1 MPLQCPKKWLLP
13 ANKRKPDHAL
23 SLFCVLPQNI
33 QHIFYAL
40 AQFVAAI
47 FCGFCTWA
55 GWEATQL
62 VIQTSQKS
70 IAMLMPMWIVYI
82 SVPLGCLLMA
92 IRFLVAGINYLR
104 NTNNSSLILDE
115 EGNVDLNKL

>member
-1 MPLQCPKKWLLP
+1 M
-13 ANKRKPDHAL
+13 ASIRKRGNSYL
-23 SLFCVLPQNI
+23 
-33 QHIFYAL
+33 
-40 AQFVAAI
+40 
-47 FCGFCTWA
+47 
-55 GWEATQL
+55 L

>member
-1 MPLQCPKKWLLP
+1 ML
-13 ANKRKPDHAL
+13 NKLEKGLTHAENAVNGFL
-23 SLFCVLPQNI
+23 ILAGVLVLFVNI
-33 QHIFYAL
+33 IARAVFHNASSWAEEAIRYA
-40 AQFVAAI
+40 I
-47 FCGFCTWA
+47 

>member
-1 MPLQCPKKWLLP
+1 
-13 ANKRKPDHAL
+13 
-23 SLFCVLPQNI
+23 
-33 QHIFYAL
+33 
-40 AQFVAAI
+40 
-47 FCGFCTWA
+47 
-55 GWEATQL
+55 
-62 VIQTSQKS
+62 
-70 IAMLMPMWIVYI
+70 MLMPMWIVYI

>member
-1 MPLQCPKKWLLP
+1 MIQ
-13 ANKRKPDHAL
+13 
-23 SLFCVLPQNI
+23 VLPQNI

-40 AQFVAAI
+40 SQFVAAI